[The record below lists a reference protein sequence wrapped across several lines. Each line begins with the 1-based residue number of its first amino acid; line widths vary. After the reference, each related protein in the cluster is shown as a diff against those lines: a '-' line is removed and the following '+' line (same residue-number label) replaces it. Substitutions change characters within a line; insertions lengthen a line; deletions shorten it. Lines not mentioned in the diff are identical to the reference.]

1 MLDLSPLNGE
11 LGSSICLIFGTRLGA
26 KILKCEEKVKR
37 RLETL
42 TNKEVKPCFK
52 KKTLIIP

>member
-42 TNKEVKPCFK
+42 TNKEVKPYF
-52 KKTLIIP
+52 IEI